1 MRYRVLLLIGALLSG
16 LLTTTT
22 SQASGREHGIYL
34 TQYTLEETKT
44 LNYLIKRAKETGI
57 TTFVI
62 DFERPSKRTD
72 QNIQAVID
80 NGFKYVARV
89 IVFPNGGTSDQI
101 HSKEYLEKR
110 YSLVQNAIDLGADS
124 IQLDYIRF
132 KPTQTPSEQNAKDI
146 HQVIAWF
153 KERVAQQGVPL
164 QVDVFG
170 ISSFGSSRYIGQD
183 IKVFADTID
192 VLCPMVYPSHYEP
205 YAYHSER
212 PYQTVYSSLMAIDQ
226 QMNGDAPF
234 KLVPYIEMYN
244 FRYPVANSQR
254 AKYIYSQIKATED
267 AGSDG
272 WYAWSANNKYDYLFD
287 ALEQYPIK

>member
-1 MRYRVLLLIGALLSG
+1 MRYRVLLLIGALLAG
-16 LLTTTT
+16 LLTTTI

-57 TTFVI
+57 TTFII

-72 QNIQAVID
+72 QNIQTVID
-80 NGFKYVARV
+80 NGFKYVARI
-89 IVFPNGGTSDQI
+89 IVFPNGGSYEQV
-101 HSKEYLEKR
+101 HSQDYLEKR
-110 YSLVQNAIDLGADS
+110 YQLVQNALDLGADA
-124 IQLDYIRF
+124 IQLDYIRY
-132 KPTQTPSEQNAKDI
+132 KPTQNPSEQNAKDI
-146 HQVIAWF
+146 YNVIAWF
-153 KERVAQQGVPL
+153 KGRLAKEGVPL

-183 IKVFADTID
+183 IKLFADTVD

-205 YAYHSER
+205 YAFHSAR

-226 QMNGDAPF
+226 QMDGDAPF

-254 AKYIYSQIKATED
+254 SKYIYSQIKATED
-267 AGSDG
+267 AGSNG

-287 ALEQYPIK
+287 ALENYPVK